1 MIIKRSKLIKDK
13 GKVSEELI
21 VELTEE
27 KEILNEVKEKLAK
40 RMVKK
45 YIMESKNEKLNWIGT
60 ANATKNAKR

>member
-45 YIMESKNEKLNWIGT
+45 YIMESKNEKLN
-60 ANATKNAKR
+60 